1 MPAGACFWAGHV
13 LCLAPDGNVSIC
25 VISHG
30 RHGVIGNLFDEPAE
44 TVVARGVAFRR
55 RLETEGR
62 CRVGHCSTC
71 RKPEGSV
78 YAKHQRRL
86 QVA

>member
-1 MPAGACFWAGHV
+1 M
-13 LCLAPDGNVSIC
+13 SIC